1 MSSGSEL
8 SWLARGNRGFVCVR
22 GAERVELLHRLSTRN
37 LEPLAKPGHVEWT
50 IFTTSQGK
58 LVDWVAVFSLED
70 ALILRVSEGRD
81 TEMVQWLERYI
92 IMEDVQAEVVSEQWT
107 DLIVCGSEAHRVL
120 GLSERPVL
128 GSCSDVG
135 GMLVASGLEAYED
148 RLELLVPVAQTDAV
162 EERLNE
168 AGYQRVEAAVLET
181 ARVSAGVPSS
191 AYEYAKPINPLEL
204 RMVASSIS
212 WNKGCY
218 IGQEVISRLDSYDK
232 VARMLMGV
240 RAQGAS
246 GIAPGDRIELEGKKI
261 GKVTSWLADVSM
273 GLAIVERDA
282 CKPGSCEV
290 VGADGCHIGELVDC
304 AFWG

>member
-1 MSSGSEL
+1 
-8 SWLARGNRGFVCVR
+8 
-22 GAERVELLHRLSTRN
+22 
-37 LEPLAKPGHVEWT
+37 
-50 IFTTSQGK
+50 
-58 LVDWVAVFSLED
+58 
-70 ALILRVSEGRD
+70 
-81 TEMVQWLERYI
+81 
-92 IMEDVQAEVVSEQWT
+92 
-107 DLIVCGSEAHRVL
+107 
-120 GLSERPVL
+120 
-128 GSCSDVG
+128 
-135 GMLVASGLEAYED
+135 
-148 RLELLVPVAQTDAV
+148 
-162 EERLNE
+162 
-168 AGYQRVEAAVLET
+168 
-181 ARVSAGVPSS
+181 
-191 AYEYAKPINPLEL
+191 
-204 RMVASSIS
+204 MVASSIS

-240 RAQGAS
+240 RAPGAS